1 MSTIKI
7 GDIYR
12 VPLDEGDDITP
23 KGGMLFRPKY
33 CVMVGTPD
41 YGYYV
46 AYLVVDH
53 EINLK
58 FNPTRDKID
67 GFYPISHNDYPQII
81 RTEFDPSWID
91 TNTVREMEEARMLK
105 AGPIRCRLNQRD
117 LDLILSILRDS
128 ETLTPKQKRRMGLI
142 D

>member
-1 MSTIKI
+1 MRTIMI

-12 VPLDEGDDITP
+12 VPLDETDSITP
-23 KGGMLFRPKY
+23 KGGMAFRYKY
-33 CVMVGTPD
+33 CVVVATPD

-67 GFYPISHNDYPQII
+67 GFYPISRKDYPEII
-81 RTEFDPSWID
+81 IPKFDPSWVD
-91 TNTVREMEEARMLK
+91 TNTVREMEESRML
-105 AGPIRCRLNQRD
+105 ASGPRCCKLNERD
-117 LDLILSILRDS
+117 LKLILEVLRNSDDLS
-128 ETLTPKQKRRMGLI
+128 PKQKRRMGLL
-142 D
+142 